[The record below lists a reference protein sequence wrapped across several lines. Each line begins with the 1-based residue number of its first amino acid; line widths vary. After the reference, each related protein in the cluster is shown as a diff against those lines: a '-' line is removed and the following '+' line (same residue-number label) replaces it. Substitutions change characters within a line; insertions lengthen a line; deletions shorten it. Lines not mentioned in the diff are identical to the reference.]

1 MFLDDLKTA
10 RKVSL
15 AILLVTIQLIVISA
29 FGARWTS
36 GSFEVIVTG
45 HGFVVGTSPPYS
57 TLIPYPSN
65 ADWWYGLTA
74 VVMYLVLIICFLY
87 VLWTIAQIA
96 LPDRIPLDLKMIV
109 FVDVVFS
116 AILTVMLLV
125 AYCFFAGG
133 FGGKTYLPTL
143 ASGFRLLLLVGHY
156 LFSCLFCSCD
166 YFWIELV
173 PKQLDLIV

>member
-36 GSFEVIVTG
+36 GSFDVV
-45 HGFVVGTSPPYS
+45 VVGHDGVVPGTAPPYS
-57 TLIPYPSN
+57 TIIPYPSN

-74 VVMYLVLIICFLY
+74 IVMYLVLIICFLY

-96 LPDRIPLDLKMIV
+96 LPDRIPFDLKMIV

-116 AILTVMLLV
+116 AILTIMLLV

-133 FGGKTYLPTL
+133 FGGKKYLATL
-143 ASGFRLLLLVGHY
+143 VRLI
-156 LFSCLFCSCD
+156 FF
-166 YFWIELV
+166 
-173 PKQLDLIV
+173 